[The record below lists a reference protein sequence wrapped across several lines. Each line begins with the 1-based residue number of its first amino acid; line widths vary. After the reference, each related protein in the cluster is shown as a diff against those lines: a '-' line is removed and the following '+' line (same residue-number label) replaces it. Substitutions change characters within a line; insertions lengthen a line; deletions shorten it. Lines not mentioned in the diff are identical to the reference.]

1 MTTDSKTRERDEQL
15 ILANMGLVV
24 SLARSFKP
32 KDALELDD
40 YIQSGRIGLWKAIQ
54 KHNPK
59 RGALSTIAWYYI
71 RWEIIRNMP
80 KSRRLKEQEL
90 KFVNFTDL
98 SYAAIAPGKTE
109 GKNYEMILGELEP
122 NNLTA
127 KERRVLRLRI
137 CGYTMQEI
145 GEHFGH
151 SRGWANEKFK
161 SATKKVRDANQE

>member
-1 MTTDSKTRERDEQL
+1 MTADSKIREKEEQL
-15 ILANMGLVV
+15 ISDNMGLVV

-32 KDALELDD
+32 KTALELDD

-80 KSRRLKEQEL
+80 KTNRTKEQEL
-90 KFVNFTDL
+90 KFVNFSDL
-98 SYAAIAPGKTE
+98 PYSLPKITE
-109 GKNYEMILGELEP
+109 DKKYETVFNELEP
-122 NNLTA
+122 SSLTS
-127 KERRVLRLRI
+127 KERKILRLRV

-145 GEHFGH
+145 GHHFGH
-151 SRGWANEKFK
+151 SRGWANEAFK
-161 SATKKVRDANQE
+161 SAIKKVRDANQET

>member
-1 MTTDSKTRERDEQL
+1 MTTDSKTREREEQL
-15 ILANMGLVV
+15 ILDNMGLVV

-32 KDALELDD
+32 KDALELDG

-80 KSRRLKEQEL
+80 KSRRSKEQEL

-98 SYAAIAPGKTE
+98 SYAAPKVVE
-109 GKNYEMILGELEP
+109 DKNYEIILSELEP
-122 NNLTA
+122 NNLTS
-127 KERRVLRLRI
+127 KEKKVLRLRV

-161 SATKKVRDANQE
+161 SAIKKVRDANQE

>member
-1 MTTDSKTRERDEQL
+1 MTTDSKTREREEQL
-15 ILANMGLVV
+15 ILDNMGLVV

-80 KSRRLKEQEL
+80 KSRRLKERDL
-90 KFVNFTDL
+90 KFVNFTDFPYSL
-98 SYAAIAPGKTE
+98 PKIAE
-109 GKNYEMILGELEP
+109 DKNYETILSELEP
-122 NNLTA
+122 VNLTV
-127 KERRVLRLRI
+127 KEKGVLRLRVA
-137 CGYTMQEI
+137 GYTMQEI
-145 GEHFGH
+145 GEQFDH
-151 SRGWANEKFK
+151 SRGWANETFK
-161 SATKKVRDANQE
+161 SAIKKVRDANQE

>member
-1 MTTDSKTRERDEQL
+1 MTTNSKIREREEQL
-15 ILANMGLVV
+15 ILDNMGLVV

-80 KSRRLKEQEL
+80 KSHRSKGKEL
-90 KFVNFTDL
+90 KLVNFTDFPYGLPKVIENKDYETIL
-98 SYAAIAPGKTE
+98 S
-109 GKNYEMILGELEP
+109 ELEP
-122 NNLTA
+122 SNLTV
-127 KERRVLRLRI
+127 KEKGVLRLRVA
-137 CGYTMQEI
+137 GYTMQEI
-145 GEHFGH
+145 GERFGH
-151 SRGWANEKFK
+151 SRGWANETFK
-161 SATKKVRDANQE
+161 SAINKVRDANQE

>member
-1 MTTDSKTRERDEQL
+1 MTADAKIREKEEQL
-15 ILANMGLVV
+15 ISDNMGLVV

-32 KDALELDD
+32 RNALELDD

-80 KSRRLKEQEL
+80 KTNRAKEQEL
-90 KFVNFTDL
+90 KLVNFTDL
-98 SYAAIAPGKTE
+98 PYSLPRITE
-109 GKNYEMILGELEP
+109 DKKYENVFNELEP
-122 NNLTA
+122 NSLTL
-127 KERRVLRLRI
+127 KERKILRLRV

-145 GEHFGH
+145 GHHFGH
-151 SRGWANEKFK
+151 SRGWANEAFK
-161 SATKKVRDANQE
+161 SAIKKVRDANQE